1 MASHPWNYPLMALT
15 GITPEGRATIPP
27 EIMEW
32 LP

>member
-27 EIMEW
+27 
-32 LP
+32 